1 MLRFNAPVRTGHPTP
16 SVSRDHPRAG
26 TDCILAKP
34 PSNLPAQ
41 LAKGSLELRFAS
53 HLQASHVTISLSTR
67 LFDSIGNV
75 AIYGA

>member
-16 SVSRDHPRAG
+16 SVSRDHPRAD

-41 LAKGSLELRFAS
+41 LAEGSL
-53 HLQASHVTISLSTR
+53 
-67 LFDSIGNV
+67 
-75 AIYGA
+75 